1 VITAGACSDVILLV
15 IKVLLLLLLL
25 VEPLLVEL
33 FAVRPLFAIF
43 VIQQRRPAPSSVS
56 HVLNTD
62 RHI

>member
-15 IKVLLLLLLL
+15 IKVLLLLLL